1 MSDKLGLIRSIKIFR
16 RVGEQ
21 IRFGKK
27 KSYHYKYIRFQW
39 RSYSR
44 ANPPYA
50 RLENQSHSNN
60 EYII

>member
-1 MSDKLGLIRSIKIFR
+1 MRSIKIFR
-16 RVGEQ
+16 RVAEQ

-27 KSYHYKYIRFQW
+27 KFYHYKYIRFQW

-44 ANPPYA
+44 ANPSNA

-60 EYII
+60 KYII